1 MNEKDSKE
9 EGVFVKMP
17 IVSSEESKSVRKRKR
32 TVWFLSFSLI
42 LWTILYLSY
51 FVLFD
56 KKNDGNH
63 WILSLIHSLGCV
75 IWLSKKY
82 FTDFRTGRR
91 HEYWYELP
99 KGDLETERVIIFSA
113 CYFVLDTIFDAWN
126 ASSLFGFILHH
137 LLVLLSYLASYMSGE

>member
-1 MNEKDSKE
+1 MNRKGK

-17 IVSSEESKSVRKRKR
+17 IESFEESKSKSVLKRKR
-32 TVWFLSFSLI
+32 TVCFGFSLI
-42 LWTILYLSY
+42 LWSILYLSY
-51 FVLFD
+51 FVLFE

-99 KGDLETERVIIFSA
+99 NRDLETERVIIFSA